1 MASSSTKDAEQ
12 RAEIAAR
19 KAQKASDGEKA
30 MAQYEADARAVR
42 ANTERLRALRLAKES
57 ADAATAA
64 SAKPAKSS
72 KAGKAVSKAAKKPA
86 KSAAKKAVPLSSWL
100 SAQKGEGR
108 RG

>member
-1 MASSSTKDAEQ
+1 MASSSSKDAEQ

-42 ANTERLRALRLAKES
+42 ANTERLRALRLAKEA
-57 ADAATAA
+57 ADAAAAA

-72 KAGKAVSKAAKKPA
+72 KAASKAAKKPA
-86 KSAAKKAVPLSSWL
+86 KESGKKAVPLSSWL
-100 SAQKGEGR
+100 SSQKGEGR

>member
-19 KAQKASDGEKA
+19 KAQKASEGEKA

-57 ADAATAA
+57 AEAASAA

-72 KAGKAVSKAAKKPA
+72 KATSKAAKKPA
-86 KSAAKKAVPLSSWL
+86 KQTGKKAVPLSSWL
-100 SAQKGEGR
+100 SSQKGEGR

>member
-1 MASSSTKDAEQ
+1 MASSSSKDAEQ

-42 ANTERLRALRLAKES
+42 ANTERLRALRLAKEA
-57 ADAATAA
+57 ADAASAA
-64 SAKPAKSS
+64 ANTKPAKSS
-72 KAGKAVSKAAKKPA
+72 KVTSKTAKKPA
-86 KSAAKKAVPLSSWL
+86 KETGKKAVPLSSWL
-100 SAQKGEGR
+100 SSQKGEGR